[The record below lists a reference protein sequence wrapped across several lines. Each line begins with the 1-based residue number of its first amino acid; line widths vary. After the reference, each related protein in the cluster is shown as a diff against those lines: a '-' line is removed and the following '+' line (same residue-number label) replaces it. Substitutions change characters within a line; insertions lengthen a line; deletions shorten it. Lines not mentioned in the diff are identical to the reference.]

1 MHLRSCVIC
10 DHTSYACPF
19 SFGAYYA
26 APSVAWPPNPLAG
39 LQPDYD
45 VVLSLLGDAQ
55 HNKPARNAATPDK
68 EVFLPLHA
76 FVAEFAFCN
85 TGIIT
90 LPVSLV
96 CFLLWSR
103 TMASAD
109 EEGKSLRRPFLL
121 SAILFLG
128 LTTSSGK
135 LSTTSGGGEFLEEG
149 RRTMA
154 LCSRVFDS
162 GGAVLGHH

>member
-1 MHLRSCVIC
+1 MYLRSCVIC
-10 DHTSYACPF
+10 DHTSYAYPF
-19 SFGAYYA
+19 LL
-26 APSVAWPPNPLAG
+26 APIMQYPVLPGPPNPLAG

-55 HNKPARNAATPDK
+55 HNKPARNAATPLK

-76 FVAEFAFCN
+76 FVEEFVFCN

-109 EEGKSLRRPFLL
+109 EEKKSLRRPFLL
-121 SAILFLG
+121 SATLFRG

-135 LSTTSGGGEFLEEG
+135 LSTTSGGGV
-149 RRTMA
+149 
-154 LCSRVFDS
+154 S
-162 GGAVLGHH
+162 

>member
-1 MHLRSCVIC
+1 MRSIHLRSCIIC
-10 DHTSYACPF
+10 KHTSYAFPF
-19 SFGAYYA
+19 SFGAFYA

-55 HNKPARNAATPDK
+55 QACPQCCNPDK

-76 FVAEFAFCN
+76 FFTELAFSN

-109 EEGKSLRRPFLL
+109 EDEKSLRRPFLL
-121 SAILFLG
+121 SAILFPV
-128 LTTSSGK
+128 LTTTSGK
-135 LSTTSGGGEFLEEG
+135 LSTTSGGGV
-149 RRTMA
+149 
-154 LCSRVFDS
+154 S
-162 GGAVLGHH
+162 